1 MKTQMQKLISIVTPC
16 FNEEENVR
24 EVYQQVKDVF
34 VQIPDYRYEHI
45 FIDNSSTDK
54 TVPILREIAKNDFN
68 VKVIINSRNFGAIN
82 SPYHALLQSR
92 GDATIVVMADLQDPP
107 PLIKNLVKKLEE
119 GYKMVL
125 AVKEK
130 SEESS
135 VMFAIRKLYYNTY
148 NKLSNIQ
155 IVTNYCGFGLY
166 DKAIIDI
173 LKKMDDPCPDLRSL
187 LGEVGFERA
196 FLTYVQPIRKKGK
209 TKNTFYNLYD
219 QAMLGIT
226 RDSIIPLRLASFIGF
241 SVAIGN
247 LLVAVGY
254 FIYKMVYWDNFQLG
268 IAPLVIGIFFFGG
281 VQLFF
286 LGVIGEYIGAIFTQV
301 KKRPLVIEKER
312 INFD

>member
-1 MKTQMQKLISIVTPC
+1 MQKIISIVTPC
-16 FNEEENVR
+16 FNEEENVM
-24 EVYQQVKDVF
+24 EVYQQVKDIF
-34 VQIPDYRYEHI
+34 AQIAGYRYEHI
-45 FIDNSSTDK
+45 FIDNASTDK
-54 TVPILREIAKNDFN
+54 TVQILREIAKNDFN
-68 VKVIINSRNFGAIN
+68 IKVIINSRNFGAAR

-107 PLIKNLVKKLEE
+107 PIIKNLVKKWEE
-119 GYKMVL
+119 GYKLVL

-135 VMFAIRKLYYNTY
+135 IMFAIRQLYYNTY

-173 LKKMDDPCPDLRSL
+173 LRKLDDPYPDLRSL
-187 LGEVGFERA
+187 LGEIGFERA
-196 FLTYVQPIRKKGK
+196 ILTYVQPKRKRGK
-209 TKNTFYNLYD
+209 TKNNFYNLYD

-241 SVAIGN
+241 FVAALN
-247 LLVAVGY
+247 LLVAAGY
-254 FIYKMVYWDNFQLG
+254 FIYKIIYWDNFQLG

-286 LGVIGEYIGAIFTQV
+286 LGIIGEYIGAIFTHV

>member
-1 MKTQMQKLISIVTPC
+1 MQKLISIVTPC
-16 FNEEENVR
+16 FNEEENVQ
-24 EVYQQVKDVF
+24 EVYQQVKNIF
-34 VQIPDYRYEHI
+34 AQIPNYRYEHI

-54 TVPILREIAKNDFN
+54 TVQILREIAKNDSN
-68 VKVIINSRNFGAIN
+68 IKVIINSRNFGVMN
-82 SPYHALLQSR
+82 GYYALLQSA
-92 GDATIVVMADLQDPP
+92 GDAVIQVVADLQDPP
-107 PLIKNLVKKLEE
+107 PMIKDLIKKWEE
-119 GYKMVL
+119 GYKIVL
-125 AVKEK
+125 AVKNK

-135 VMFAIRKLYYNTY
+135 VMFAIRKLYYKIY
-148 NKLSNIQ
+148 NKVSNIQ

-173 LKKMDDPCPDLRSL
+173 LRKLDDPYPDLRSL
-187 LGEVGFERA
+187 IGEIGFERA
-196 FLTYVQPIRKKGK
+196 ILTYTQRVRKRGK
-209 TKNTFYNLYD
+209 TKNNLYNLYD

-241 SVAIGN
+241 SVAAVN
-247 LLVAVGY
+247 LLVAAGY
-254 FIYKMVYWDNFQLG
+254 FIYKLIYWDNFQLG
-268 IAPLVIGIFFFGG
+268 IAPMVIGIFFFGG

>member
-1 MKTQMQKLISIVTPC
+1 MQKLISIVTPC
-16 FNEEENVR
+16 FNEEENVQ
-24 EVYQQVKDVF
+24 EVYQQVKEVF
-34 VQIPDYRYEHI
+34 ARIADYRYEHV

-54 TVPILREIAKNDFN
+54 TVQILREIAKNDFN
-68 VKVIINSRNFGAIN
+68 VKVIINSRNFGAAR

-107 PLIKNLVKKLEE
+107 PMIKDLIKKWED
-119 GYKMVL
+119 GYKLVL

-130 SEESS
+130 SEESA
-135 VMFAIRKLYYNTY
+135 VMFAIRRLYYNTY

-173 LKKMDDPCPDLRSL
+173 LRKLDDPYPDLRSL
-187 LGEVGFERA
+187 LGEIGFERA
-196 FLTYVQPIRKKGK
+196 ILTYVQPKRKRGK
-209 TKNTFYNLYD
+209 TKNNFYNLYD

-241 SVAIGN
+241 FVAALN
-247 LLVAVGY
+247 LLVAAGY
-254 FIYKMVYWDNFQLG
+254 FIYKIIYWDNFQLG

-286 LGVIGEYIGAIFTQV
+286 LGIIGEYIGAIFTQV

>member
-1 MKTQMQKLISIVTPC
+1 MQKLISIITPC
-16 FNEEENVR
+16 FNEEENVQ

-34 VQIPDYRYEHI
+34 AQIADYRYEHI

-54 TVPILREIAKNDFN
+54 TVQILREIAKNDFN
-68 VKVIINSRNFGAIN
+68 VKVIINSRNFGAAR

-92 GDATIVVMADLQDPP
+92 GNATIVVMADLQDPP
-107 PLIKNLVKKLEE
+107 FMIKDLIKKWEE
-119 GYKMVL
+119 GYKLVL

-135 VMFAIRKLYYNTY
+135 IMFAIRRLYYYVY

-155 IVTNYCGFGLY
+155 IVNNYCGFGLY
-166 DKAIIDI
+166 DKAIVDI
-173 LKKMDDPCPDLRSL
+173 LKKLDDPYPDLRSL

-196 FLTYVQPIRKKGK
+196 ILTYTQPKRKRGK
-209 TKNTFYNLYD
+209 TKNNFYNLYD
-219 QAMLGIT
+219 QAMHGIT
-226 RDSIIPLRLASFIGF
+226 SDSKIPLRVASFIGF
-241 SVAIGN
+241 FVAAIN
-247 LLVAVGY
+247 ILVATGY
-254 FIYKMVYWDNFQLG
+254 FIYKLLYWNNFQLG
-268 IAPLVIGIFFFGG
+268 IAPLVIGIFFFAG

-286 LGVIGEYIGAIFTQV
+286 LGIIGEYIGAIFTQV

>member
-1 MKTQMQKLISIVTPC
+1 MQKLISIVTPC

-24 EVYQQVKDVF
+24 EVYQQVKDVLA
-34 VQIPDYRYEHI
+34 QIPAYRYEHI
-45 FIDNSSTDK
+45 FIDNASTDK
-54 TVPILREIAKNDFN
+54 SVSILREIANNDFN
-68 VKVIINSRNFGAIN
+68 VKVIINSRNFGATN

-107 PLIKNLVKKLEE
+107 PLIKDLIKKWEE
-119 GYKMVL
+119 GYKLVL

-135 VMFAIRKLYYNTY
+135 IMFAIRRLYYNIY
-148 NKLSNIQ
+148 NKVSNIQ

-166 DKAIIDI
+166 DKAILDI
-173 LKKMDDPCPDLRSL
+173 LRKLDDPHPDLRSL
-187 LGEVGFERA
+187 LGEIGFERA
-196 FLTYVQPIRKKGK
+196 TLTYVQPKRKRGK
-209 TKNTFYNLYD
+209 TKNNFYNLYD
-219 QAMLGIT
+219 QAMHGIT
-226 RDSIIPLRLASFIGF
+226 SNSKIPLRLASFMGF
-241 SVAIGN
+241 SISAISLFVA
-247 LLVAVGY
+247 AGY
-254 FIYKMVYWDNFQLG
+254 FIYKLIYWQNFQLG
-268 IAPLVIGIFFFGG
+268 IAPLVIGIFFLGG

>member
-1 MKTQMQKLISIVTPC
+1 MQKLISVVTPC
-16 FNEEENVR
+16 FNEEENVQD
-24 EVYQQVKDVF
+24 VYQQVKDVF
-34 VQIPDYRYEHI
+34 AQIPDYRYEHI

-54 TVPILREIAKNDFN
+54 TVSILREIAKNDFS
-68 VKVIINSRNFGAIN
+68 VKVIINSRNFGVAR
-82 SPYHALLQSR
+82 SPYHALMQSR

-107 PLIKNLVKKLEE
+107 PIIKDLVKKWEE
-119 GYKMVL
+119 GYKIVF
-125 AVKEK
+125 AIKEK

-135 VMFAIRKLYYNTY
+135 VMFSIRQLYYNLY
-148 NKLSNIQ
+148 NKVSNIQ

-166 DKAIIDI
+166 DKAILDI
-173 LKKMDDPCPDLRSL
+173 LRKLDDPYPDIRSL
-187 LGEVGFERA
+187 LGEIGFERA
-196 FLTYVQPIRKKGK
+196 IIPYVQPKRKKGK
-209 TKNTFYNLYD
+209 TKNNFYNLYD

-241 SVAIGN
+241 SVAAVN
-247 LLVAVGY
+247 LLVAMGY
-254 FIYKMVYWDNFQLG
+254 FIYKLLYWQSFQLG

>member
-1 MKTQMQKLISIVTPC
+1 MQKIISIVTPC
-16 FNEEENVR
+16 FNEEENVM
-24 EVYQQVKDVF
+24 EVYQQVKDIF
-34 VQIPDYRYEHI
+34 AQIAGYRYEHI
-45 FIDNSSTDK
+45 FIDNASTDQ
-54 TVPILREIAKNDFN
+54 TVQILREIAKNDFN
-68 VKVIINSRNFGAIN
+68 IKVIINSRNFGAAR

-107 PLIKNLVKKLEE
+107 PIIKNLVKKWEE
-119 GYKMVL
+119 GYKLVL

-135 VMFAIRKLYYNTY
+135 IMFAIRQLYYNTY

-173 LKKMDDPCPDLRSL
+173 LRKLDDPYPDLRSL
-187 LGEVGFERA
+187 LGEIGFERA
-196 FLTYVQPIRKKGK
+196 ILTYVQPKRKRGK
-209 TKNTFYNLYD
+209 TKNNFYNLYD

-241 SVAIGN
+241 FVAALN
-247 LLVAVGY
+247 LLVAAGY
-254 FIYKMVYWDNFQLG
+254 FIYKIIYWDNFQLG

-286 LGVIGEYIGAIFTQV
+286 LGIIGEYIGAIFTQV

>member
-1 MKTQMQKLISIVTPC
+1 MQKLISIVTPC
-16 FNEEENVR
+16 FNEEENVQ

-34 VQIPDYRYEHI
+34 AQIADYRYEHI

-54 TVPILREIAKNDFN
+54 TVQILREIAKNDFN
-68 VKVIINSRNFGAIN
+68 VKVIINSRNFGAAR
-82 SPYHALLQSR
+82 SPYHALLQSG

-107 PLIKNLVKKLEE
+107 FMIKDLIKKWEE
-119 GYKMVL
+119 GYKLVL

-135 VMFAIRKLYYNTY
+135 IMFAIRRLYYYVY

-155 IVTNYCGFGLY
+155 IVNNYCGFGLY
-166 DKAIIDI
+166 DKAIVDI
-173 LKKMDDPCPDLRSL
+173 LRKLDDPYPDLRSL

-196 FLTYVQPIRKKGK
+196 ILTYTQPKRKRGK
-209 TKNTFYNLYD
+209 TKNNFYNLYD
-219 QAMLGIT
+219 QAMHGIT
-226 RDSIIPLRLASFIGF
+226 SDSKIPLRVASFIGF
-241 SVAIGN
+241 FVAAIN
-247 LLVAVGY
+247 ILVATGY
-254 FIYKMVYWDNFQLG
+254 FIYKLLYWNNFQLG
-268 IAPLVIGIFFFGG
+268 IAPLVIGIFFFAG

-286 LGVIGEYIGAIFTQV
+286 LGIIGEYIGAIFTQV

>member
-1 MKTQMQKLISIVTPC
+1 MQKLISIVTPC

-34 VQIPDYRYEHI
+34 ALIPDYRYEHI

-54 TVPILREIAKNDFN
+54 TVSILREIAKNDFN
-68 VKVIINSRNFGAIN
+68 VKVIINSRNFGVAR
-82 SPYHALLQSR
+82 SPYHALMQSR
-92 GDATIVVMADLQDPP
+92 GDAAIVVMADLQDPP
-107 PLIKNLVKKLEE
+107 PIIKDLVKKWEE
-119 GYKMVL
+119 GYKIVF
-125 AVKEK
+125 AIKEK

-135 VMFAIRKLYYNTY
+135 VMFSIRKLYYNLY
-148 NKLSNIQ
+148 NKVSNIQ

-166 DKAIIDI
+166 DKAILDI
-173 LKKMDDPCPDLRSL
+173 LRKLDDPYPDIRSL
-187 LGEVGFERA
+187 IGEIGFEKA
-196 FLTYVQPIRKKGK
+196 MLTYVQPKRKRGK
-209 TKNTFYNLYD
+209 TKNDFYNLYD

-241 SVAIGN
+241 SVATIN
-247 LLVAVGY
+247 LLVATGY
-254 FIYKMVYWDNFQLG
+254 FIYKLIYWNNFQLG

-286 LGVIGEYIGAIFTQV
+286 LGIIGEYIGAIFTQV

>member
-1 MKTQMQKLISIVTPC
+1 MQKLISIVTPC

-24 EVYQQVKDVF
+24 DVYQQVKDVF
-34 VQIPDYRYEHI
+34 VQMPDYRYEHI

-54 TVPILREIAKNDFN
+54 TASILKEIAKNDFN
-68 VKVIINSRNFGAIN
+68 VKVIINSRNFGVMN
-82 SPYHALLQSR
+82 GYYALLQSK
-92 GDATIVVMADLQDPP
+92 GDAVIQVVADLQDPP
-107 PLIKNLVKKLEE
+107 SMIKELIKKWAD
-119 GYKMVL
+119 GYKIVL
-125 AVKEK
+125 AVKNK
-130 SEESS
+130 SEESPI
-135 VMFAIRKLYYNTY
+135 MFAIRQLYYKIY
-148 NKLSNIQ
+148 NKVSNIQ
-155 IVTNYCGFGLY
+155 IITNFCGFGLY

-173 LKKMDDPCPDLRSL
+173 LKKIDDPYPDLRSL
-187 LGEVGFERA
+187 IGEIGFEKAILNYKQR
-196 FLTYVQPIRKKGK
+196 IRQKGK
-209 TKNTFYNLYD
+209 TKNNFYNLYD

-241 SVAIGN
+241 SVAAVN
-247 LLVAVGY
+247 LLVATGY
-254 FIYKMVYWDNFQLG
+254 FIYKLLYWQSFQLG

>member
-1 MKTQMQKLISIVTPC
+1 MQKLISIVTPC
-16 FNEEENVR
+16 FNEEENVK

-34 VQIPDYRYEHI
+34 ALIPDYRYEHI

-54 TVPILREIAKNDFN
+54 TVSILREIAKNDFN
-68 VKVIINSRNFGAIN
+68 VKVIINSRNFGVAR
-82 SPYHALLQSR
+82 SPYHALMQSR
-92 GDATIVVMADLQDPP
+92 GDAAIVVMADLQDPP
-107 PLIKNLVKKLEE
+107 PIIKDLVKKWEE
-119 GYKMVL
+119 GYKIVF
-125 AVKEK
+125 AIKEK

-135 VMFAIRKLYYNTY
+135 VMFSIRKLYYNLY
-148 NKLSNIQ
+148 NKVSNIQ

-166 DKAIIDI
+166 DKAILDI
-173 LKKMDDPCPDLRSL
+173 LRKLDDPYPDIRSL
-187 LGEVGFERA
+187 IGEIGFEKA
-196 FLTYVQPIRKKGK
+196 MLTYVQPKRKRGK
-209 TKNTFYNLYD
+209 TKNDFYNLYD

-241 SVAIGN
+241 FVATIN
-247 LLVAVGY
+247 LLVATGY
-254 FIYKMVYWDNFQLG
+254 FIYKLIYWNNFQLG

-286 LGVIGEYIGAIFTQV
+286 LGIIGEYIGAIFTQV

>member
-1 MKTQMQKLISIVTPC
+1 MKKLISIVTPC
-16 FNEEENVR
+16 FNEEENIR
-24 EVYQQVKDVF
+24 DVYQQVKDVF
-34 VQIPDYRYEHI
+34 AQITNYRYEHI

-54 TVPILREIAKNDFN
+54 TVQILRDIAKKDFN
-68 VKVIINSRNFGAIN
+68 VKVIINSRNFGVMNGYYAM
-82 SPYHALLQSR
+82 LQST
-92 GDATIVVMADLQDPP
+92 GDAVIQVVADLQDPP
-107 PLIKNLVKKLEE
+107 PMIKDLIKKWED

-135 VMFAIRKLYYNTY
+135 LMFAIRKLYYNIY

-173 LKKMDDPCPDLRSL
+173 LKKFDEPYPDLRSL
-187 LGEVGFERA
+187 LGEIGFERA
-196 FLTYVQPIRKKGK
+196 ILTYTQPKRKKGK
-209 TKNTFYNLYD
+209 TKNNFYNLYD

-226 RDSIIPLRLASFIGF
+226 SNSRIPLRLASFIGF
-241 SVAIGN
+241 FIAAIN
-247 LLVAVGY
+247 ILVAVGY
-254 FIYKMVYWDNFQLG
+254 FIYKLLYWQNFQLG

-286 LGVIGEYIGAIFTQV
+286 LGIIGEYIGVILTQV

>member
-1 MKTQMQKLISIVTPC
+1 MQKIISIVTPC
-16 FNEEENVR
+16 FNEEENVM
-24 EVYQQVKDVF
+24 EVYQQVKDIF
-34 VQIPDYRYEHI
+34 AQIAGYRYEHI

-54 TVPILREIAKNDFN
+54 TVQILREIAKNDFN
-68 VKVIINSRNFGAIN
+68 VKVIINSRNFGAAR

-107 PLIKNLVKKLEE
+107 PIIKNLVKKWEE
-119 GYKMVL
+119 GYKLVL

-135 VMFAIRKLYYNTY
+135 IMFAIRRLYYNTY

-155 IVTNYCGFGLY
+155 IVSNYCGFGLY

-173 LKKMDDPCPDLRSL
+173 LRKLDDPYPDLRSL
-187 LGEVGFERA
+187 LGEIGFERA
-196 FLTYVQPIRKKGK
+196 ILTYVQPKRKRGK
-209 TKNTFYNLYD
+209 TKNNFYNLYD

-241 SVAIGN
+241 SVAAIN
-247 LLVAVGY
+247 LLVAMGY
-254 FIYKMVYWDNFQLG
+254 FIYKLLYWQNFQLG

>member
-1 MKTQMQKLISIVTPC
+1 MEKLISIVTPC
-16 FNEEENVR
+16 FNEEENVK

-34 VQIPDYRYEHI
+34 AQIAGYRYEHI

-68 VKVIINSRNFGAIN
+68 VKVIINSRNFGVMN
-82 SPYHALLQSR
+82 GYYALLQSA
-92 GDATIVVMADLQDPP
+92 GDAVIQVVADLQDPP
-107 PLIKNLVKKLEE
+107 PMIKDLIKKWEE
-119 GYKMVL
+119 GYKIVL
-125 AVKEK
+125 AVKNK

-135 VMFAIRKLYYNTY
+135 VMFAIRQLYYKIY
-148 NKLSNIQ
+148 NQVSNIQ

-166 DKAIIDI
+166 DKTIIDI
-173 LKKMDDPCPDLRSL
+173 LRKLDDPYPDLRSL
-187 LGEVGFERA
+187 IGEIGFERA
-196 FLTYVQPIRKKGK
+196 IVNYVQRKRKKGK
-209 TKNTFYNLYD
+209 TKNNFYNLYD

-241 SVAIGN
+241 SVATIN
-247 LLVAVGY
+247 LFVATGY
-254 FIYKMVYWDNFQLG
+254 FIYKLIYWNNFQLG

-286 LGVIGEYIGAIFTQV
+286 LGIIGEYIGAIFTQV